1 MNEMNLYFT
10 YPSFCNNTC
19 HHNITGVEIKTL
31 TIITIVEYFTFKIL

>member
-10 YPSFCNNTC
+10 YPSFCNNTY
-19 HHNITGVEIKTL
+19 HNIIGVEIKTL